1 MNQPGLLPFW
11 LRWIVSL
18 VVGPFRAIGEL
29 FGLARLATEY
39 GSGADSATRIAQLK
53 TRRMAFLLGLPAFLL
68 LTTSTAL
75 SVWNRGV
82 KSQVINL
89 YTERFSALLNANTS
103 SGLESTI
110 DRVSTNLLAL
120 RVFHDGFRASPDVA
134 LNYCKWLA
142 QDKKLVKANSL
153 MAQLAPNNS
162 PGYPPAHAQRA
173 IAFSNLLTAGVSS
186 NYLPTLL
193 WHLQQAGEPDS
204 ESIWLAWANY
214 YRLEGKIDGSV
225 GALESAAAFNPSH
238 WFSVADLYL
247 LDQKPDLARKAISN
261 AINAFRLE
269 LARDPLSTN
278 ARIQLA
284 LAHARGGEVQLAS
297 DTLQTGL
304 DLSPENQALL
314 EARVQL
320 DVAFIEQRYLQS
332 KSVAEKLD
340 CLRELRDKVP
350 DATNVYQRTVEV
362 YRLAQST
369 DLSDSVKSF
378 LAESLTVKGPNP
390 ALYFSKSVIA
400 IIDERFDDARA
411 ELEQAIDKFP
421 GHGLSLNNL
430 AWLLA
435 TKEPKDI
442 ARAKNLAQ
450 RAIETNSDIPTYR
463 DTLGAILLESNE
475 VPQAIEQ
482 LESALARTP
491 ATERYKLHEKL
502 SKAYGLIGNDQ
513 LAKLHQE
520 KSKLR

>member
-1 MNQPGLLPFW
+1 MNQPGNRPFW
-11 LRWIVSL
+11 LRWIVAI
-18 VVGPFRAIGEL
+18 VVSSFRASCEL
-29 FGLARLATEY
+29 LGLARLATKY
-39 GSGADSATRIAQLK
+39 GSGGNSVTQVAQLR
-53 TRRMAFLLGLPAFLL
+53 TRRTAFLLGLPAFLIF
-68 LTTSTAL
+68 TASMACSL
-75 SVWNRGV
+75 WSRGV
-82 KSQVINL
+82 KSQVINR
-89 YTERFSALLNANTS
+89 YTERFAALLDEEQPRTPQANS
-103 SGLESTI
+103 
-110 DRVSTNLLAL
+110 DRKPTDRLAL
-120 RVFHDGFRASPDVA
+120 RVFHDGFRASPNVA
-134 LNYCKWLA
+134 LSYCKWLA
-142 QDKKLVKANSL
+142 QDKKLVQANSL
-153 MAQLAPNNS
+153 MAQLAPNNA

-186 NYLPTLL
+186 NYLSTLL

-214 YRLEGKIDGSV
+214 YRLEGKLDGSV
-225 GALESAAAFNPSH
+225 RALESAAAFNPSH
-238 WFSVADLYL
+238 WFSVADLYV
-247 LDQKPDLARKAISN
+247 LDQKPEIARKAINN

-284 LAHARGGEVQLAS
+284 LAHARGGEAQAAS
-297 DTLQTGL
+297 DTLQTGM
-304 DLSPENQALL
+304 DLLPGNKALI
-314 EARVQL
+314 EARMQL
-320 DVAFIEQRYLQS
+320 DIAFIEQRYLQS
-332 KSVAEKLD
+332 KTVAEKLE
-340 CLRELRDKVP
+340 CLLKMRDKVS
-350 DATNVYQRTVEV
+350 DVTSVYQRTVEV
-362 YRLAQST
+362 YRLAQTTDST
-369 DLSDSVKSF
+369 DAVKDF
-378 LAESLTVKGPNP
+378 LDESLTVQGPNP

-400 IIDERFDDARA
+400 IIDERFDDAKT

-421 GHGLSLNNL
+421 DHGLSLNNL

-491 ATERYKLHEKL
+491 ASERYKLHEKL

-520 KSKLR
+520 KSKIR